1 MKKNRIINGIM
12 LILAIL
18 IVISAAEIWRIIKDY
33 RQGEKTYAAL
43 AQYAVIPDTSAGTEA
58 TAQQPNAQT
67 PAEAEASAGSM
78 EAGGDWPQ
86 VDFAS
91 LQDINPDV
99 IGWIYIEGTDINYP
113 IVQGKE
119 NNDYLRRMFD
129 GTPNHAGSI
138 FLDSRCNAALTDSHS
153 IIYGHH
159 MKNTTMFSELEQ
171 YKQQAFFDNHT
182 WGWLI
187 TPEAHYKLQ
196 FFAGYVAET
205 DADAWDLEL
214 EGEKRQTWIDHAIAQ
229 SCFQSGIVPD
239 EAARIVTLSTCS
251 YDFSD
256 ARFVLHGI
264 LVE

>member
-1 MKKNRIINGIM
+1 MRKYLTRLPGRRM
-12 LILAIL
+12 QRRRPHT
-18 IVISAAEIWRIIKDY
+18 AAK
-33 RQGEKTYAAL
+33 
-43 AQYAVIPDTSAGTEA
+43 A
-58 TAQQPNAQT
+58 TAES
-67 PAEAEASAGSM
+67 AEED
-78 EAGGDWPQ
+78 GDWPQ
-86 VDFAS
+86 VDFEA
-91 LQDINPDV
+91 LRNINPDV

-138 FLDSRCNAALTDSHS
+138 FLDSRCSAALTDAHS

-171 YKQQAFFDNHT
+171 YKQQAFYDTHT

-205 DADAWDLEL
+205 DADAWDLDL
-214 EGEKRQTWIDHAIAQ
+214 AGEKRQTWIEHAIGPVLFSERRCTGMRPHGLLRCPPAAMIFRMHALCSMEYWWNKIFALSEEAQ
-229 SCFQSGIVPD
+229 I
-239 EAARIVTLSTCS
+239 RK
-251 YDFSD
+251 
-256 ARFVLHGI
+256 
-264 LVE
+264 

>member
-1 MKKNRIINGIM
+1 MKKNRILNGIM
-12 LILAIL
+12 LVLALL
-18 IVISAAEIWRIIKDY
+18 IGVSVVQIWRIVRDY

-43 AQYAVIPDTSAGTEA
+43 AQYAQIPDTSAGAKDAAPPPHTAAKA
-58 TAQQPNAQT
+58 TAES
-67 PAEAEASAGSM
+67 AEED
-78 EAGGDWPQ
+78 GDWPQ
-86 VDFAS
+86 VDFEA
-91 LQDINPDV
+91 LRNINPDV

-138 FLDSRCNAALTDSHS
+138 FLDSRCSAALTDAHS

-171 YKQQAFFDNHT
+171 YKQQAFYDTHT

-205 DADAWDLEL
+205 DADAWDLDL
-214 EGEKRQTWIDHAIAQ
+214 AGEKRQTWIEHAIAR
-229 SCFQSGIVPD
+229 SCFQSGVAPD
-239 EAARIVTLSTCS
+239 ATAQIVTLSTCS